1 MGNQNQ
7 NQIFRQKSLDQISSP
22 EQLHDYLHVTNPT
35 VWLALAAVILLLVG
49 CLIWVSAAS
58 NDVFASA
65 TATVNDGSMVIQLDD
80 PNMAKTVK
88 SGMKVLVSDTSVK
101 VASVGHNEDGTP
113 FAVADTTL
121 ADGSYPARVVLG
133 QGQVIRLLFN

>member
-1 MGNQNQ
+1 MDNQNQ

-35 VWLALAAVILLLVG
+35 VWLALAAGILLLVG
-49 CLIWVSAAS
+49 LLIWLSAAS

-65 TATVNDGSMVIQLDD
+65 TATVNDGSMVIQIDD

-101 VASVGHNEDGTP
+101 VTSVGHNEDGTP

-133 QGQVIRLLFN
+133 QGQVLRLLFN

>member
-1 MGNQNQ
+1 MDNQNQ

-65 TATVNDGSMVIQLDD
+65 TATVNDGSMVIQIDD

-101 VASVGHNEDGTP
+101 VASVVHNEDGTP

>member
-1 MGNQNQ
+1 MDNQNQ

-65 TATVNDGSMVIQLDD
+65 TATVNDGSMVIQIDD

-88 SGMKVLVSDTSVK
+88 SGMRVLVSDTSVK

-113 FAVADTTL
+113 FVVADTTL

>member
-1 MGNQNQ
+1 M
-7 NQIFRQKSLDQISSP
+7 
-22 EQLHDYLHVTNPT
+22 
-35 VWLALAAVILLLVG
+35 
-49 CLIWVSAAS
+49 
-58 NDVFASA
+58 FASA

>member
-1 MGNQNQ
+1 MDNQ

-65 TATVNDGSMVIQLDD
+65 TATVNDGSMVIQIDD

-101 VASVGHNEDGTP
+101 VDSVGHNEDGTT
-113 FAVADTTL
+113 FAVADTML

>member
-1 MGNQNQ
+1 MDNQNQ

-35 VWLALAAVILLLVG
+35 VWLALAAVVLLLVG
-49 CLIWVSAAS
+49 CLIWLSAAS

-65 TATVNDGSMVIQLDD
+65 TATVNDGSMVVQVDD
-80 PNMAKTVK
+80 PTLAKTVN

-101 VASVGHNEDGTP
+101 VTSIGHNEDGTV

-121 ADGSYPARVVLG
+121 ENGTYPARVVLG
-133 QGQVIRLLFN
+133 QGQVLRLLIN